1 MKNLLKGLTAAAV
14 GLSCV
19 ALPVLAQRP
28 NSVEAHKELISTVAR
43 VGYSIYTKADL
54 CDEKPEMLGFLVVE
68 DRAFVLCIQNVKDEE
83 TFKEVIR
90 HEAVHVAQVCK
101 GGPILPELVSHHVGL
116 AQDRG
121 WPILAYDPAKWPTE
135 GEARVLGADLTAE
148 DVTYL
153 IRAYCRV

>member
-19 ALPVLAQRP
+19 ALPVLAQQINGR
-28 NSVEAHKELISTVAR
+28 EAHKELISTVAR
-43 VGYSIYTKADL
+43 AGYSIYTKAEL
-54 CDEKPEMLGFLVVE
+54 CDEKPEVLGFVVVE
-68 DRAFVLCIQNVKDEE
+68 DRAFVLCVQNVKDEE

-90 HEAVHVAQVCK
+90 HEAIHVAQACK
-101 GGPILPELVSHHVGL
+101 GGPILPQLVDRHMDL

-135 GEARVLGADLTAE
+135 GEARILGADLTAE
-148 DVTYL
+148 NVTTL
-153 IRAYCRV
+153 IRAYCRI